1 MIEIPVFKY
10 EDWYLQKVKRVL
22 VDGRIK
28 DEKKIAADYTKKL
41 NEINSLLA
49 GVISNEDFSLSST
62 NGTLFEKLFREYL

>member
-62 NGTLFEKLFREYL
+62 NGTLFEI